1 MYLTTYNHN
10 VRKAIGTAWSSL
22 VVGDEGWI
30 GPSKKL
36 MCVYDKSKKIMQ
48 HMHGIIPQ
56 LFDFW
61 ANPVAHLLLLKSS
74 MVRCR
79 IGRLRSCHKIIFE
92 RITFLCLT
100 LNNILKL
107 NDSFLQLEPSFEKKC
122 AEYIVS
128 NFN

>member
-1 MYLTTYNHN
+1 MGSIRFLISFYQPIFLPTYHCSALL
-10 VRKAIGTAWSSL
+10 VRPWSSL

-79 IGRLRSCHKIIFE
+79 IGRLRSFHKIIFE

-107 NDSFLQLEPSFEKKC
+107 NDSF
-122 AEYIVS
+122 Y
-128 NFN
+128 N